1 MSDFEN
7 FKVHKNEFPVLNDD
21 QKKEVM
27 GRLKALEELSTYI
40 DVIRESYTRE
50 LVVNG
55 VQDEKD
61 LYASSSSEKSESDVE
76 YRRASP

>member
-1 MSDFEN
+1 
-7 FKVHKNEFPVLNDD
+7 
-21 QKKEVM
+21 M

-61 LYASSSSEKSESDVE
+61 LYASSSSEKSEDDYE
-76 YRRASP
+76 HRRASP

>member
-1 MSDFEN
+1 MSEFEN
-7 FKVHKNEFPVLNDD
+7 FKVQKSTFPVLNDD
-21 QKKEVM
+21 QKKEVL

-61 LYASSSSEKSESDVE
+61 LYASSSSDKSEDE
-76 YRRASP
+76 YEHRRASP

>member
-7 FKVHKNEFPVLNDD
+7 FKVHKNDFPVLNED
-21 QKKEVM
+21 QKIEVM

-61 LYASSSSEKSESDVE
+61 LYASSSSEKSEDE